1 MFNNEIESL
10 KSTRLVEDNIMGEMK
25 RFNHIITYIIY
36 SNMYFCHRNYSLSL
50 YIYYIYRERYLR
62 YLRSEDGIV

>member
-10 KSTRLVEDNIMGEMK
+10 KSARLVEDNIMGEMK

-36 SNMYFCHRNYSLSL
+36 SNMHFFHRNYSL
-50 YIYYIYRERYLR
+50 YIYIIYIERDISAISAPR
-62 YLRSEDGIV
+62 MG

>member
-10 KSTRLVEDNIMGEMK
+10 KSARLVEDNIMGEMK

-36 SNMYFCHRNYSLSL
+36 SNMYFFHRNYSL
-50 YIYYIYRERYLR
+50 YIYIIYIERDI
-62 YLRSEDGIV
+62 SAISAPTMG